1 MFYVAILSEDNWF
14 FFLNP
19 SGRSNPFPHPAGEKH
34 VAEDKN
40 WPLPPCALSTYV
52 FKQIF
57 DFFPNVSPKTGFS
70 YSYGWRCL
78 IVPPILALTQ
88 PGTGTPIMKA
98 VGSIRTSGVF
108 RAKNLWP
115 IFRAFGAYRYRTD
128 QPTTPTQWVTFF
140 KNWSQKFLAPGKL
153 WSIKERHDISK

>member
-1 MFYVAILSEDNWF
+1 MLPICRKITDF

-40 WPLPPCALSTYV
+40 LPLPPCALSTYV

-78 IVPPILALTQ
+78 IVPNTCLNTTRNRNPYHK
-88 PGTGTPIMKA
+88 G
-98 VGSIRTSGVF
+98 R
-108 RAKNLWP
+108 REHKN
-115 IFRAFGAYRYRTD
+115 
-128 QPTTPTQWVTFF
+128 QWVFSRVGQTRFF
-140 KNWSQKFLAPGKL
+140 DLPVSPTRFWQNRYKNRIP
-153 WSIKERHDISK
+153 